1 MNSEIFNLSSIIGG
15 TLTQA
20 VGNPIFLGLS
30 LLALLILTIVILR
43 FDLGM
48 SLVILIPASFIIMP
62 MIPGYKVIFAFVTGY
77 LISIGLLRLYR
88 GV

>member
-30 LLALLILTIVILR
+30 FLALIVLTIVILK

-48 SLVILIPASFIIMP
+48 SLVVLIPASFLLMP

-77 LISIGLLRLYR
+77 LISIGLLRLFR